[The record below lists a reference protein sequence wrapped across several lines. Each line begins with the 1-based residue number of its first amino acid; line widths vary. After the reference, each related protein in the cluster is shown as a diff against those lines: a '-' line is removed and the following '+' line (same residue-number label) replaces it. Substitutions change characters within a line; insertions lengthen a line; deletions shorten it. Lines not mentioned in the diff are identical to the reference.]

1 MTSLVDSL
9 FSISHEQEGSI
20 LPKAEGYR
28 VLQLDADAALYHV
41 CHPEYELERNF
52 KELIHYIHTL
62 GRFVDANIVQT
73 FTTMKLKGGRNEM
86 AYYGAYQ
93 SKRNAHKMED
103 PARAQR
109 IRDLRSML
117 QFYRNSFILPRPS
130 WYFEADEVI
139 GAFHMNMLKATGDYY
154 CSVIGTSD
162 KDLNMYP
169 GIIMDLRKQTFTHLP
184 MNDLFGWIEYGGK
197 SKTKKLIGRGTKFFW
212 AQMLSGDT
220 VDTVEGL
227 PFITEH
233 MLNKYM
239 PLKGKT
245 NKPRDRQP
253 CGDGKAVELL
263 SRCRDDAA
271 CFRVVSELY
280 SSYFRSDWPF
290 FFFEM
295 AFLLWMRRTDKV
307 LDVMDFLVPLGFNY
321 DLHPQQ
327 RQAIAEYQ
335 AHCRLAAEE
344 SHGIRIQNGL

>member
-1 MTSLVDSL
+1 M
-9 FSISHEQEGSI
+9 
-20 LPKAEGYR
+20 LPEATGIR
-28 VLQLDADAALYHV
+28 TFHLDADAAVYHV
-41 CHPEYELERNF
+41 CHPELPLERNF
-52 KELIHYIHTL
+52 KELLYYISTMRKL
-62 GRFVDANIVQT
+62 VQADYVLT
-73 FTTMKLKGGRNEM
+73 YTTMKLKGGRSEL

-109 IRDLRSML
+109 VRDLRSML
-117 QFYRNSFILPRPS
+117 QFYSDAVVYARPN

-139 GAFHMNMLKATGDYY
+139 GATHMAMLQSTGDYY

-184 MNDLFGWIEYGGK
+184 MDNQFGWVEYGGK
-197 SKTKKLIGRGTKFFW
+197 SKTKKLVGRGTKFFW

-227 PFITEH
+227 PFITPQ

-239 PLKGKT
+239 PLKSKSNGV
-245 NKPRDRQP
+245 REQQA

-263 SRCRDDAA
+263 SRCNSDAA

-280 SSYFRSDWPF
+280 ASYFRGDWPF

-295 AFLLWMRRTDKV
+295 AFILWMRRSDKV
-307 LDVMDFLVPLGFNY
+307 LDVMDFLRPLGFDY
-321 DLHPQQ
+321 TLHPQQ
-327 RQAIAEYQ
+327 QAAIAEFQ
-335 AHCRLAAEE
+335 KNCAIAAGEANA
-344 SHGIRIQNGL
+344 IRIPNWQ